1 MLFFHS
7 VGNVIIPTDELAY
20 FFRGVG
26 QPPTRKIV
34 VYTPFIL
41 IFWYIPHEIS
51 TVSTNQYEL
60 WYSFSS
66 GFILI
71 FPTTVQLSLGM
82 TPAVTDEK
90 IGLESS
96 DFYGTLSG

>member
-1 MLFFHS
+1 MIFSGWWFGTCMLFFHS

-41 IFWYIPHEIS
+41 IF
-51 TVSTNQYEL
+51 
-60 WYSFSS
+60 
-66 GFILI
+66 
-71 FPTTVQLSLGM
+71 PTTVQLSLGM